1 MSKYKIGITEAGDAG
16 IDLSW
21 VEKMPNVNGA
31 IVITKR
37 ITPAFMDA
45 VIKNKDKLIVHATIT
60 GYGGGVLE
68 PKVPSSSFEFAAVKV
83 LISHGFPKEKIVI
96 RVDPVIPTNKG
107 LAVAYRRVLKTGMEA
122 GFSRYRISVI
132 DMFAHARKRFADAGL
147 PLPYGEHT
155 FAGKEQMRCVDSMV
169 RTAKGYWKSMGHASD
184 LRIEACAEPYLL
196 EPIQSGCISAYD
208 LQLLGLDT
216 NDADEAGFQRKNCLC
231 YSGKTE
237 LLNNKC
243 QCSNGCL
250 YCYWQGSK
258 KS

>member
-21 VEKMPNVNGA
+21 VEKMPDVNGA

-68 PKVPSSSFEFAAVKV
+68 PNVPSPSFEFAAVKA

-122 GFSRYRISVI
+122 GFPRYRISVI

-155 FAGKEQMRCVDSMV
+155 FAGKEQMRCVDSMI
-169 RTAKGYWKSMGHASD
+169 RTAKAYWEGMGYTSNRG
-184 LRIEACAEPYLL
+184 LRRVQNHICWSLFRVVAFQHMIYNYLDWTPMMPMKQGFS
-196 EPIQSGCISAYD
+196 ERIAFAIREKQSC
-208 LQLLGLDT
+208 
-216 NDADEAGFQRKNCLC
+216 
-231 YSGKTE
+231 
-237 LLNNKC
+237 
-243 QCSNGCL
+243 
-250 YCYWQGSK
+250 
-258 KS
+258 